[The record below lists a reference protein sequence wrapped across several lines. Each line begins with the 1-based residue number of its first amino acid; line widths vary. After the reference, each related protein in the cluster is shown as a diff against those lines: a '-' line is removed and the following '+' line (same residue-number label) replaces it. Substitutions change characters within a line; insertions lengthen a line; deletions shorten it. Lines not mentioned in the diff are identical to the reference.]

1 MKEYTKIINE
11 DTKEVSVFLG
21 TDIDWAVSDGFSEM
35 EVEQAYN
42 GSWYLQGYA
51 PKKPEMTYD
60 EVVEERVLYRQQN
73 IDDKTLER
81 LRKQANGTWTEED
94 ERAYLELDEKVTKY
108 IEENYPYPKA

>member
-1 MKEYTKIINE
+1 
-11 DTKEVSVFLG
+11 
-21 TDIDWAVSDGFSEM
+21 
-35 EVEQAYN
+35 
-42 GSWYLQGYA
+42 
-51 PKKPEMTYD
+51 
-60 EVVEERVLYRQQN
+60 LYRQQN